1 MQSDW
6 LDTVLIFNWLHP
18 LPWFS
23 VIWRHLVNKLF
34 ESYCQAQ
41 APPMM
46 LPLLVLD
53 MAWPAFWRHMAL
65 ISWSCHMS
73 TWLCLTCLLPVWNA
87 PFLHLKYISWYFWNG
102 HNYTSKRTFGLL
114 GLGGFPL
121 LHRIILSITVNQML
135 FNQTHLAWHFPGEV
149 CFRNEVCAAWQR
161 AHKHLCRMT
170 FPNIGS
176 WPLRL
181 VSLTWW
187 VR

>member
-1 MQSDW
+1 MASSCQQTVWVILSSPGTSYDVAIISVGYGLACVLETHGSYFMIMSYEHLALSD
-6 LDTVLIFNWLHP
+6 
-18 LPWFS
+18 
-23 VIWRHLVNKLF
+23 
-34 ESYCQAQ
+34 
-41 APPMM
+41 
-46 LPLLVLD
+46 LLAACLKCTIS
-53 MAWPAFWRHMAL
+53 AL
-65 ISWSCHMS
+65 KIH
-73 TWLCLTCLLPVWNA
+73 
-87 PFLHLKYISWYFWNG
+87 YSWYFWNG